1 MSIDPN
7 NIQSIK
13 QSNNQAIPKE
23 RVRNRE
29 RTPDP
34 NKNRQGKY
42 PMVYSQEYVG
52 GHKLTFD
59 STPGHRAVEV
69 VHGSGTYWQIAE
81 DGQSTK
87 VTVGNSHEHYK
98 EGVTLSIDQNGD
110 IKISGHAR
118 ISITGG
124 AHIEVKGDTNLV
136 TTGDMNQFIG
146 GNMNTVVAGDHNM
159 HVSGSLNQTAGA
171 DFTMKSGGTSAMES
185 GGNMSKKAPKIDLN

>member
-7 NIQSIK
+7 NLESIK
-13 QSNNQAIPKE
+13 ESNHQAIPKE
-23 RVRNRE
+23 RTRNRE

-34 NKNRQGKY
+34 KKNRNGKY
-42 PMVYSQEYVG
+42 PMVHSQEFVG

-59 STPGHRAVEV
+59 STPGHRAVEI

-98 EGVTLSIDQNGD
+98 EGVTISIDQNGD
-110 IKISGHAR
+110 IKIGGHAR
-118 ISITGG
+118 ISISGG

-136 TTGDMNQFIG
+136 TMGDMNHFVG
-146 GNMNTVVAGDHNM
+146 GNLNTVVSGDHNM
-159 HVSGSLNQTAGA
+159 HVSGSLNQTSGGK
-171 DFTMKSGGTSAMES
+171 FTMQSS
-185 GGNMSKKAPKIDLN
+185 GNMSQKAPKIDLN